1 MQCIVGEK
9 TQKQVEDTTGYM
21 ESAVRERTVSTDIAV
36 FFVFF
41 PFSLGDGW
49 YQPHSGWVFPPPDN

>member
-9 TQKQVEDTTGYM
+9 TQKQEEETTGHM
-21 ESAVRERTVSTDIAV
+21 ESAVRERRVSAGIAG
-36 FFVFF
+36 FFVLFS
-41 PFSLGDGW
+41 FSLGRGW